1 MSMLSLVVSDVVL
14 INIWMHDIGRYKGA
28 GYQLLTTIFEANLK
42 IFGDASKK
50 TVCFVIRDYDPNTS
64 MKITEAVLKLR
75 HLVLLATDS
84 CRVYRRLSQ
93 NDTHKSSYLQC
104 LGSHPRCHAI

>member
-1 MSMLSLVVSDVVL
+1 MLSLVVSDVVL

-50 TVCFVIRDYDPNTS
+50 TVCYVIRDYDPNTS
-64 MKITEAVLKLR
+64 MKITEAVLKDMEN
-75 HLVLLATDS
+75 VWAGI
-84 CRVYRRLSQ
+84 
-93 NDTHKSSYLQC
+93 HKPKGKENVTIHDYFDFQFELKPNFQFA
-104 LGSHPRCHAI
+104 LKEFE